1 MKPFTIKALPRCAAH
16 KSARRS
22 GIVGDLPTFAA
33 VHDMSPKKTSFPKQD
48 IRVLL
53 LEGVSQ
59 TAVDVFK
66 AAGYSQIELY
76 SKSLPEEELKAR
88 IAEAHIVGIRSRT
101 HLSAE
106 VLAHAKRL
114 IAVGCFCIGTNQ
126 VDLEAAELAGIPVF
140 NAPYSNTRSVAE
152 LVIAEAIML
161 TRGIP
166 QKNAECHRGGW
177 SKSAAGS
184 HEVRGKTL
192 GIIGYG
198 HIGTQVG
205 VLAEALGMHVI
216 FHDIET
222 KLSLGN
228 AHPAISLDD
237 LLARSDVVTLHV
249 PENGSTQWMIGA
261 EQLGKMKKGAH
272 LINAARGTVVDIDAL
287 DAALRSGHL
296 GGAAV
301 DVFPVEPKGNGD
313 LFESPLAAHDNVILT
328 PHVGGST
335 LEAQENIG
343 VEVAAKLVRYSDN
356 GSTLSAVNFP
366 EVTLPEHEQSLRLL
380 HIHRNVPG
388 VLSKINEIFSRH
400 NLNIDGQFLRTDP
413 KVGYVVIDIS
423 ATEEQAAAIREE
435 LAAIQCTLRTRILY

>member
-1 MKPFTIKALPRCAAH
+1 
-16 KSARRS
+16 
-22 GIVGDLPTFAA
+22 
-33 VHDMSPKKTSFPKQD
+33 MSPKKTSFPKSD

-59 TAVDVFK
+59 TAVETFR
-66 AAGYSQIELY
+66 AAGYSQIEFHE
-76 SKSLPEEELKAR
+76 KSLPEDELKAR

-101 HLSAE
+101 HLTAD

-152 LVIAEAIML
+152 LVVAQAVML
-161 TRGIP
+161 MRGIP

-184 HEVRGKTL
+184 HEARGKTL

-205 VLAEALGMHVI
+205 VLAEALGMHVV

-228 AHPAISLDD
+228 ARAAHSLED
-237 LLARSDVVTLHV
+237 LLAQSDVVTLHV
-249 PENGSTQWMIGA
+249 PETPATKNMFGA
-261 EQLGKMKKGAH
+261 AQIAAMKRGAH
-272 LINAARGTVVDIDAL
+272 LINASRGTVVDIDAL
-287 DAALRSGHL
+287 AAALESGHI

-301 DVFPVEPKGNGD
+301 DVFPVEPKGNHD
-313 LFESPLAAHDNVILT
+313 PFVSPLTRFDNVILT
-328 PHVGGST
+328 PHIGGST

-366 EVTLPEHEQSLRLL
+366 EVTLPEHEGSLRLL

-388 VLSKINEIFSRH
+388 VLSKVNEIFSR
-400 NLNIDGQFLRTDP
+400 NAVNIDGQFLRTDP
-413 KVGYVVIDIS
+413 KVGYVVIDV
-423 ATEEQAAAIREE
+423 AADEAQAAVLKEE
-435 LAAIQCTLRTRILY
+435 LSAIEGTLRTRVLY